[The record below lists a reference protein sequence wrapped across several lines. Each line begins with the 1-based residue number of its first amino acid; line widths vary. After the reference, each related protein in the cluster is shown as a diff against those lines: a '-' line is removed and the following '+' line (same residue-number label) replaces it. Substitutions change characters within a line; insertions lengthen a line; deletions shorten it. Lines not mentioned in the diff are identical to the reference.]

1 MLTITSGS
9 MSMRARRVYVGDGE
23 NAVKY
28 EASQFGM
35 ITPAGT
41 SKRGAITIKNGEQ
54 ILTDAAKLTRWGI
67 NCNEVYILI
76 PNIKLAAEGE
86 EKK

>member
-9 MSMRARRVYVGDGE
+9 ISMRARRVYVGDGKT
-23 NAVKY
+23 AVKY

-35 ITPAGT
+35 ITPAGK
-41 SKRGAITIKNGEQ
+41 SKRGAITIENGER
-54 ILTDAAKLTRWGI
+54 ILTDAAKLTKWGTKR
-67 NCNEVYILI
+67 NEVYILV
-76 PNIKLAAEGE
+76 PNIKLVARGE